1 MAYRRNTIIT
11 IFVLG
16 YILGSFKGY
25 LALWKDNTP
34 EPVQIFPCP
43 VDSLP
48 EEDRKALEDGIVVRN
63 QRKLEQLIEDYTS

>member
-11 IFVLG
+11 IFALG

-25 LALWKDNTP
+25 LALWKDNGP

-48 EEDRKALEDGIVVRN
+48 EEDRISLENGIYARSDIELEALLEDY
-63 QRKLEQLIEDYTS
+63 LS